1 MTTTTMNFAALL
13 LAVAVPHSTLAF
25 GVWRPRMVNASNS
38 RLFSTIEN
46 EGKTTMEEV
55 MARAKEC
62 AVSVGECSVD
72 EIENL
77 VSGKCVPAKLEP
89 RKETCCR
96 IGSQTCSLSLSDDV
110 DALFIA
116 KVIHQDRVKTMA
128 IDKTFENAR
137 GPAFLRESVV
147 EELALESDLNQQL
160 SLLQQATPPSTLFVV
175 DQDGTT
181 TAATAAPTATAS
193 GDNDKTRVVA
203 PLVLETATNNNDQD
217 DDAVDVAF
225 VPPVATASSI
235 LNGNDIIAQIMDQE
249 ILEVLTIAF
258 VLSLLLIAPNHL
270 L

>member
-1 MTTTTMNFAALL
+1 
-13 LAVAVPHSTLAF
+13 
-25 GVWRPRMVNASNS
+25 
-38 RLFSTIEN
+38 
-46 EGKTTMEEV
+46 
-55 MARAKEC
+55 
-62 AVSVGECSVD
+62 
-72 EIENL
+72 
-77 VSGKCVPAKLEP
+77 
-89 RKETCCR
+89 
-96 IGSQTCSLSLSDDV
+96 
-110 DALFIA
+110 
-116 KVIHQDRVKTMA
+116 MA

-137 GPAFLRESVV
+137 GAAFLRESVV

-160 SLLQQATPPSTLFVV
+160 SFLQQATPPSTLFVV

-181 TAATAAPTATAS
+181 TAATTTTTTAS
-193 GDNDKTRVVA
+193 GDNDNDKTRVVA
-203 PLVLETATNNNDQD
+203 PLVLETATNDQD